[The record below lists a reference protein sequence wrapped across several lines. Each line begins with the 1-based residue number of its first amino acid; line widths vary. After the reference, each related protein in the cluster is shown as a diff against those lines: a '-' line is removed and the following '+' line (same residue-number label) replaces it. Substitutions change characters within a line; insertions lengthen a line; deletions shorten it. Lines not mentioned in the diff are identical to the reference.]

1 MQTLPV
7 IEASALPHL
16 PNPRSVQSGDSIDEA
31 TDVVSRN
38 IYPHRLRVAN
48 TGGRSLMCLTSALDL
63 GDCALGYVQYGF
75 DVEIDSGVIA
85 EYQLVKTTLA
95 GQGRVICGP
104 QSVITQPRSIVM
116 TSLTEVS
123 RVMMSAECR
132 HLTAR
137 VCRKAVEQRIMEKL
151 GRRLNAPLKF
161 DMEIPSDSD
170 FGRAWHQLLAHICNL
185 SATAPKALAAEE
197 VRKQYSRTMIELLV
211 HAAPHNYSE
220 ELERGAVGQSI
231 PWYVRRARAYM
242 HDHLSDLRSV
252 AEIASAV
259 GITPR
264 SLQNGFR
271 RVFNMTPAEYLRD
284 IRIQALHE
292 SLLRAAP
299 GRNVTE
305 LMQDVGIVNFG
316 RYAQYYRR
324 KMGVAPSDTLRG
336 AA

>member
-1 MQTLPV
+1 MHALTH
-7 IEASALPHL
+7 IEATALPYL
-16 PNPRSVQSGDSIDEA
+16 PDPRSVQSGDTVDEA
-31 TDVVSRN
+31 THVVGEN
-38 IYPHRLRVAN
+38 IHPHRLRTVN

-75 DVEIDSGVIA
+75 EVEIDSGVIA
-85 EYQLVKTTLA
+85 DYQLVKSTLA

-104 QSVITQPRSIVM
+104 QSAVTSPRSIVM
-116 TSLTEVS
+116 TSTTEIS
-123 RVMMSAECR
+123 RVIMSAECR

-137 VCRKAVEQRIMEKL
+137 VCRKAVEQRITEKL
-151 GRRLNAPLKF
+151 GRRLNAPVKF

-197 VRKQYSRTMIELLV
+197 VRKQYSRTLIELLV

-220 ELERGAVGQSI
+220 ELERGASQQAI

-292 SLLRAAP
+292 SLLRADP
-299 GRNVTE
+299 SRNVTE

-324 KMGVAPSDTLRG
+324 KMGVAPSETLRR
-336 AA
+336 AV

>member
-220 ELERGAVGQSI
+220 ELERGAVGQAI

-242 HDHLSDLRSV
+242 HDHLSDLHSV

-299 GRNVTE
+299 GRSVTE

-324 KMGVAPSDTLRG
+324 KMGVAPSETLRG